1 MIRWI
6 LLKLIRFYQVFISP
20 ALPPSCI
27 YEPSCSKYT
36 YQAIARHGALKG
48 TYLGIRRIL
57 RCHPWA
63 QGGYDPVPEE
73 GAVIFAFRP
82 SPPKSVLNDRRRAHG
97 TPGAAESAGVPSTE
111 AALRAWAHALAEQR
125 SDVVRVGYADAP
137 VQEGERSDVDVIVI
151 VAQADLPFER
161 RAAAWDA
168 HSLPFP
174 AHLRVYTFNEWTH
187 RSSDAHAPSQTHWV
201 FEREYVQR

>member
-6 LLKLIRFYQVFISP
+6 LLKLIRFYQMFISP

-27 YEPSCSKYT
+27 YEPSCSTYT

-82 SPPKSVLNDRRRAHG
+82 LPLKGVRNDRRRVHR
-97 TPGAAESAGVPSTE
+97 TRGAAASAGVPSTE
-111 AALRAWAHALAEQR
+111 AALREWALALAEQHP
-125 SDVVRVGYADAP
+125 DIARVGYVDEPPQA
-137 VQEGERSDVDVIVI
+137 GGKTDVLLI
-151 VAQADLPFER
+151 VAQSDHPFDQ

-168 HSLPFP
+168 HPLPLP
-174 AHLRVYTFNEWTH
+174 ARLSVYTVDEWTH
-187 RSSDAHAPSQTHWV
+187 RSSDMEAQSPEHWV
-201 FEREYVQR
+201 FEREYVQQ

>member
-6 LLKLIRFYQVFISP
+6 LLKLIRFYQLFISP

-82 SPPKSVLNDRRRAHG
+82 SPPNGVRRDRRVNGASSLAG
-97 TPGAAESAGVPSTE
+97 TVSRRTIESALHE
-111 AALRAWAHALAEQR
+111 WAQALVEQHP
-125 SDVVRVGYADAP
+125 DLVRVGYAGAAA
-137 VQEGERSDVDVIVI
+137 QAGEVGDVNVLLI
-151 VAQADLPFER
+151 VAQSDLPFAQ
-161 RAAAWDA
+161 RAAAWDV
-168 HSLPFP
+168 HQLPVR
-174 AHLRVYTFNEWTH
+174 ADLMVYTADEWAQ
-187 RSSDAHAPSQTHWV
+187 RSADGDSQTQVHWV
-201 FEREYVQR
+201 FEREYVQQ

>member
-27 YEPSCSKYT
+27 YEPSCSRYT
-36 YQAIARHGALKG
+36 YQAIERHGALKG
-48 TYLGIRRIL
+48 AYLGIRRIL

-82 SPPKSVLNDRRRAHG
+82 LPLRLLSGQRANG
-97 TPGAAESAGVPSTE
+97 SSSAAGAASRRSFD
-111 AALRAWAHALAEQR
+111 AALQEWAQALAR
-125 SDVVRVGYADAP
+125 DHPDVVRVGYADVP
-137 VQEGERSDVDVIVI
+137 MQVGDKTDVLLI
-151 VAQADLPFER
+151 VAQTDLPFEQR
-161 RAAAWDA
+161 SAAWDA
-168 HSLPFP
+168 HPLPVP
-174 AHLRVYTFNEWTH
+174 ADLMVYTLEEWAH
-187 RSSDAHAPSQTHWV
+187 RSSETEAPLQVFWV

>member
-1 MIRWI
+1 MIRWV
-6 LLKLIRFYQVFISP
+6 LLKLIRFYQIFISP

-82 SPPKSVLNDRRRAHG
+82 SPPNGFRRGRRVNGGASLAGTASHRAIESVLH
-97 TPGAAESAGVPSTE
+97 E
-111 AALRAWAHALAEQR
+111 WAQKQAEQHP
-125 SDVVRVGYADAP
+125 DLVRVGYAGAAA
-137 VQEGERSDVDVIVI
+137 QAGEIGDVDVLLI
-151 VAQADLPFER
+151 VAQADLPFAQ

-168 HSLPFP
+168 TGLPVR
-174 AHLRVYTFNEWTH
+174 ADLMVYTANEWAQ
-187 RSSDAHAPSQTHWV
+187 RSADVESQPQVNWV
-201 FEREYVQR
+201 FEREYVQQ

>member
-6 LLKLIRFYQVFISP
+6 LLKLIRFYQMFISP

-73 GAVIFAFRP
+73 GAVIVAFRS
-82 SPPKSVLNDRRRAHG
+82 SPPKDVLNDRRRANE
-97 TPGAAESAGVPSTE
+97 TASAADDTDAQSTE
-111 AALRAWAHALAEQR
+111 AALREWAQALAEDHP
-125 SDVVRVGYADAP
+125 DVVRVGYADAP
-137 VQEGERSDVDVIVI
+137 AQAGEGSDVDVLLI
-151 VAQADLPFER
+151 VAQTDLPFEQ
-161 RAAAWDA
+161 RAAAWCA
-168 HSLPFP
+168 NPLSFP
-174 AHLRVYTFNEWTH
+174 AHLRVYTFDEWTH
-187 RSSDAHAPSQTHWV
+187 RSADVHAPSQTHWV
-201 FEREYVQR
+201 FEREYVQQ